1 MPKNTPLNALRVW
14 PHFNPHSV
22 MNESGDYVPQSPH
35 NKRLLPWLLNGL
47 LCLCLLLSLTGCG
60 STEYVRVKERD
71 TPPVALLQDCA
82 EPLATD
88 VTTNGLLL
96 GYVGQLRSAL
106 RKCNDDKAALREWA
120 KP

>member
-1 MPKNTPLNALRVW
+1 MPKNKPLSALSVW
-14 PHFNPHSV
+14 PHLLPTN
-22 MNESGDYVPQSPH
+22 MNKPCGDYVPQSPH
-35 NKRLLPWLLNGL
+35 SKRLLPWLLNGL

-82 EPLATD
+82 EPLAAD